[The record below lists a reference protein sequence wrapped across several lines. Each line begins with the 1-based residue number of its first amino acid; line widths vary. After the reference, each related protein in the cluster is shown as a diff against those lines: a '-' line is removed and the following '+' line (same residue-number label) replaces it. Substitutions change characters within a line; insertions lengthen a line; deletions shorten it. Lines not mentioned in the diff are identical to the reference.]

1 MTRVKQSITQRT
13 GLRHKV
19 RWVLITGRCFFKNG
33 LLFLVGSI
41 YIGLPFTSLLH
52 TISLLADTFNRLLLL
67 KALNGSSYLL

>member
-52 TISLLADTFNRLLLL
+52 TTCTFNRLLLL
-67 KALNGSSYLL
+67 KALNVSSYLL